1 MPTIFDPLALGT
13 LTLPSRILMAPLTR
27 CRASEGRVPNALMRE
42 YYTQRAS
49 AGLIFTEATC
59 INPRSVGYVHTPGI
73 WSPAQID
80 GWKAVTESVHAAG
93 GRIVCQLWHV
103 GRLSHP
109 DFLDGQLPVA
119 PSAIACPGEIR
130 IPDGGHAP
138 YPVPHALTTEEI
150 QGIIADYAQAAQN
163 AKDAGFDGVE
173 VHGANGYLPDQFL
186 RDGTNRRT
194 DEYGGPVENRARFL
208 LEAADAAI
216 GVWGADRVGVHLS
229 PRDMAHHGVADS
241 DPAATFGYAAAALG
255 RRGVAYLFIRESVDG
270 GPRFAPEMKR
280 RFGGPVIANEDF
292 TTEQAKQVLD
302 AGEADAVAW
311 GREFL
316 ANPDLPKRLAHS
328 LPLNPPNPD
337 TFYASD
343 ATGYTDYPFIGQED

>member
-1 MPTIFDPLALGT
+1 MPTLFDPVILGA
-13 LTLPSRILMAPLTR
+13 LTLPSRIIMSPLTR
-27 CRASEGRVPNALMRE
+27 SRASAGRVPNDLMRE

-59 INPRSVGYVHTPGI
+59 IGSRGVGYLDTPGI
-73 WSPAQID
+73 WSPAQTE
-80 GWKAVTESVHAAG
+80 GWRRITDSVHAAG

-109 DFLDGQLPVA
+109 DFLSGLPPVA

-130 IPDGGHAP
+130 TPTGHAP
-138 YPVPHALTTEEI
+138 YPTPHALDADEI
-150 QGIIADYAQAAQN
+150 QAIIADYAQAARN
-163 AKDAGFDGVE
+163 AKEAGFDGVE

-208 LEAADAAI
+208 LEATDAAI

-229 PRDMAHHGVADS
+229 PRDMAHHGIADS
-241 DPAATFGYAAAALG
+241 GPAATFGYVAAELG
-255 RRGVAYLFIRESVDG
+255 RRGIAYLFTRESVDG
-270 GPRFAPEMKR
+270 GPRFTPEMKR
-280 RFGGPVIANEDF
+280 LFGGPVIANEGF
-292 TTEQAKQVLD
+292 TVAQAQQVLD
-302 AGEADAVAW
+302 AGEADAVSW
-311 GREFL
+311 GQQFL
-316 ANPDLPKRLAHS
+316 ANPDLPKRLAHG
-328 LPLNPPNPD
+328 LPLNTPNPA
-337 TFYASD
+337 TFYAPG